1 MVYVLSKEGKPL
13 MPTNRHGKV
22 RHLLKDGKAKVI
34 KRTPFTIQLLYDSEE
49 YTQPITLGIDSGYQN
64 IGLSAVTESQEV
76 FSAEV
81 KLRTDIVKLNSERRQ
96 YRRARRNRKTW
107 YREPRF
113 LNRKKDNG
121 WLAPSIQHKLDSHL
135 KLIDTVKKILPITKI
150 NIEVANFDIQKI
162 KNPEIDG
169 IGYQN
174 GDQSGFWNIR
184 EYVLYRD
191 GHICQHCKGKS
202 GDKILEVHHIN
213 SRQTGGDRPDNLIT
227 LCGLC
232 HEKVSQN
239 KLQLKIKVS
248 KGYKAESFM
257 SMVRWRLVNILR
269 NTNPE
274 ENPNVSYT
282 YGYITKGN
290 RIALGVEKT
299 HINDAFVIA
308 GGTKGISQTCFNSY
322 LIQQVRKCN
331 RKLYKGIR
339 SHIKNTASRFVN
351 GFQRFDKI
359 LFENIECFIFGRR
372 VTGRFDIRLLDGTV
386 VSSSVSYK
394 QLTLLECSSTLLIER
409 GSGNSS
415 NS

>member
-22 RHLLKDGKAKVI
+22 RHLLKDGKVKVT
-34 KRTPFTIQLLYDSEE
+34 KRTPFTIQLLYNSEE

-96 YRRARRNRKTW
+96 YRRSRRNRKTW

-121 WLAPSIQHKLDSHL
+121 WLAPSIQHKIDSHI

-162 KNPEIDG
+162 KNQDIEG

-191 GHICQHCKGKS
+191 GHICQHCKGKC

-213 SRQTGGDRPDNLIT
+213 TRQTGGDRPDNLIT

-248 KGYKAESFM
+248 KGYKSESFM
-257 SMVRWRLVNILR
+257 SMVRWRLVNIIR
-269 NTNPE
+269 E
-274 ENPNVSYT
+274 MGDIVSHT

-290 RIALGVEKT
+290 RIALGISKS
-299 HINDAFVIA
+299 HANDAFVIA
-308 GGTKGISQTCFNSY
+308 GGAKGISQTRLNSY

-359 LFENIECFIFGRR
+359 LFESIECFIFGRR
-372 VTGRFDIRLLDGTV
+372 ATGRFDIRLLDGTV

>member
-1 MVYVLSKEGKPL
+1 M
-13 MPTNRHGKV
+13 
-22 RHLLKDGKAKVI
+22 
-34 KRTPFTIQLLYDSEE
+34 
-49 YTQPITLGIDSGYQN
+49 PITLGIDSGYTH
-64 IGLSAVTESQEV
+64 IGLSAVTKKEEV

-81 KLRTDIVKLNSERRQ
+81 KLRTDIVKLNSERRA

-121 WLAPSIQHKLDSHL
+121 WLAPSIQHKLDSHIR
-135 KLIDTVKKILPITKI
+135 LIDMVKKILPITKI

-174 GDQSGFWNIR
+174 GDQSGFWNVR

-191 GHICQHCKGKS
+191 GHICHHCKGKS

-213 SRQTGGDRPDNLIT
+213 TRQTGGDRPDNLIT
-227 LCGLC
+227 LCGSC
-232 HEKVSQN
+232 HENVSQN

-248 KGYKAESFM
+248 KGFRAESFM
-257 SMVRWRLVNILR
+257 SMVRWRLVNIIR
-269 NTNPE
+269 E
-274 ENPNVSYT
+274 KGDIVSHT
-282 YGYITKGN
+282 YGYITKGK

-308 GGTKGISQTCFNSY
+308 GGTKGIQTRLNSY

-339 SHIKNTASRFVN
+339 SHIKNTASRFVK

-359 LFENIECFIFGRR
+359 LFESIECFIFGRR
-372 VTGRFDIRLLDGTV
+372 ATGRFDIRLLDGTV

-394 QLTLLECSSTLLIER
+394 QLTLLECSSALLIER
-409 GSGNSS
+409 GCGNSS